1 MEIQKDTFVPCGKNK
16 EIVIHNLSKRY
27 GKKEAVKNLSL
38 KIPSGM
44 YGLLGRNGAGKTSL
58 MRILAALSVPTNGD
72 IWLNGVSMKETAKI
86 REMVGYLPQ
95 DFSMYRSMTVFGA
108 MDYLGLLS
116 DIPKE
121 IRKERIDELLEKVN
135 LKDNARTKIKALSGG
150 MKRRLGIAQAL
161 LHNPQILIVDEPTT
175 GLDPEERIR
184 FRNLLSD
191 FADDRIVL
199 LSTHIASDIESICDG
214 VAVLNDGRLLFHGS
228 TEELIRR
235 ADGKIYLITASKE
248 LDRHIKEKYVCLNM
262 SNTRTGIQYRI
273 LSDTPPEEKGKI
285 QSPTLEDGYMYLLHQ
300 IEGGVRP

>member
-1 MEIQKDTFVPCGKNK
+1 M
-16 EIVIHNLSKRY
+16 EIVIDNLSKRY
-27 GKKEAVKNLSL
+27 GKKEAIKNLSL

-95 DFSMYRSMTVFGA
+95 DFSMYRSMTVLGA

-116 DIPKE
+116 DMPKE

>member
-1 MEIQKDTFVPCGKNK
+1 M
-16 EIVIHNLSKRY
+16 EIVIDNLSKRY
-27 GKKEAVKNLSL
+27 GKKEAIKNLSL

-58 MRILAALSVPTNGD
+58 TQILAALSVPTNGD

-95 DFSMYRSMTVFGA
+95 DFSMYRSMTVLGA

-161 LHNPQILIVDEPTT
+161 LHNPQILIVDEPTA

>member
-1 MEIQKDTFVPCGKNK
+1 M
-16 EIVIHNLSKRY
+16 EIVIDNLSKRY
-27 GKKEAVKNLSL
+27 GKKEAIKNLSL

-58 MRILAALSVPTNGD
+58 TQILAALSVPTNGD
-72 IWLNGVSMKETAKI
+72 IWLNGVSIKETAKI

-135 LKDNARTKIKALSGG
+135 LKDNAKTKIKALSGG

-161 LHNPQILIVDEPTT
+161 LHNPQILIVDEPTA

-214 VAVLNDGRLLFHGS
+214 VAVLNDGKLIFHGS
-228 TEELIRR
+228 TEELIRQ
-235 ADGKIYLITASKE
+235 ADGKVYLITASKE

-273 LSDTPPEEKGKI
+273 LSDTPPKEKGKI

>member
-1 MEIQKDTFVPCGKNK
+1 M
-16 EIVIHNLSKRY
+16 EIVIDNLSKRY
-27 GKKEAVKNLSL
+27 GKKEAIKNLSL

-58 MRILAALSVPTNGD
+58 TQILAALSVPTNGD
-72 IWLNGVSMKETAKI
+72 IWLNGVSIKETAKI

-95 DFSMYRSMTVFGA
+95 DFSMYRSMTVLGA

-135 LKDNARTKIKALSGG
+135 LKDNAKTKIKALSGG

-161 LHNPQILIVDEPTT
+161 LHNPQILIVDEPTA

-262 SNTRTGIQYRI
+262 SNSRTGIQYRI

>member
-1 MEIQKDTFVPCGKNK
+1 M
-16 EIVIHNLSKRY
+16 EIVIDNLSKRY
-27 GKKEAVKNLSL
+27 GKKEAIKNLSL

-95 DFSMYRSMTVFGA
+95 DFSMYRSMTVLGA

-161 LHNPQILIVDEPTT
+161 LHNPQILIVDEPTA

-191 FADDRIVL
+191 FADNRIVL

>member
-1 MEIQKDTFVPCGKNK
+1 M
-16 EIVIHNLSKRY
+16 EIVIDNLSKRY
-27 GKKEAVKNLSL
+27 GKKEAIKNLSL

-95 DFSMYRSMTVFGA
+95 DFSMYRSMTVLGA

-135 LKDNARTKIKALSGG
+135 LKDNAKTKIKALSGG

-161 LHNPQILIVDEPTT
+161 LHNPQILIVDEPTA

>member
-1 MEIQKDTFVPCGKNK
+1 M
-16 EIVIHNLSKRY
+16 EIVIDNLSKRY
-27 GKKEAVKNLSL
+27 GKKEAIKNLSL

-95 DFSMYRSMTVFGA
+95 DFSMYRSMTVLGA

-161 LHNPQILIVDEPTT
+161 LHNPQILIVDEPTA

-214 VAVLNDGRLLFHGS
+214 VAVLNDGKLIFHGS
-228 TEELIRR
+228 TEELIRQ
-235 ADGKIYLITASKE
+235 ADGKVYLITASKE

-273 LSDTPPEEKGKI
+273 LSDTPPKEKGKI

>member
-1 MEIQKDTFVPCGKNK
+1 M
-16 EIVIHNLSKRY
+16 EIVIDNLSKRY
-27 GKKEAVKNLSL
+27 GKKEAIKNLSL

-72 IWLNGVSMKETAKI
+72 IWLNGVSIKETAKI

-135 LKDNARTKIKALSGG
+135 LKDNARTKIKVLSGG

-161 LHNPQILIVDEPTT
+161 LHNPQILIVDEPTA

-199 LSTHIASDIESICDG
+199 LSTHIASDIESTCDG
-214 VAVLNDGRLLFHGS
+214 VAVLNDGKLIFHGS
-228 TEELIRR
+228 TEELIRQ
-235 ADGKIYLITASKE
+235 ADGKVYLITASKE

-273 LSDTPPEEKGKI
+273 ISDTPPEEKGKI

-300 IEGGVRP
+300 IEGGACS

>member
-1 MEIQKDTFVPCGKNK
+1 M
-16 EIVIHNLSKRY
+16 EIVIDNLSKRY
-27 GKKEAVKNLSL
+27 GKKEAIKNLSL

-95 DFSMYRSMTVFGA
+95 DFSMYRSMTVLGA

-116 DIPKE
+116 DMPKE

-135 LKDNARTKIKALSGG
+135 LKDNAKTKIKALSGG

-161 LHNPQILIVDEPTT
+161 LHNPQILIVDEPTA

>member
-1 MEIQKDTFVPCGKNK
+1 M
-16 EIVIHNLSKRY
+16 EIVIDNLSKRY
-27 GKKEAVKNLSL
+27 GKKEAIKNLSL

-95 DFSMYRSMTVFGA
+95 DFSMYRSMTVLGA

-116 DIPKE
+116 DMPKE

-214 VAVLNDGRLLFHGS
+214 VAVLNDGKLIFHGS
-228 TEELIRR
+228 TEELIRQ
-235 ADGKIYLITASKE
+235 ADGKVYLITASKE